1 MQKPWQ
7 NSSTFPLK
15 CSCKTKTSL
24 NPQPQGN
31 RRQSFRSKAP
41 ENLINPEPT
50 TFRLWQQRQTKRG
63 RSRFPS
69 PNRWEL
75 RSIALIF
82 KLFVLALL
90 AEFAV
95 ISVALFR
102 LVAATVDLRVAVDE
116 VLDKLAETE
125 TELRQ
130 VREDLIE
137 TKSPKALP
145 RRERQTMGLRD

>member
-1 MQKPWQ
+1 M
-7 NSSTFPLK
+7 
-15 CSCKTKTSL
+15 
-24 NPQPQGN
+24 
-31 RRQSFRSKAP
+31 
-41 ENLINPEPT
+41 
-50 TFRLWQQRQTKRG
+50 
-63 RSRFPS
+63 
-69 PNRWEL
+69 
-75 RSIALIF
+75 IF

-102 LVAATVDLRVAVDE
+102 LVAATVDLRVAVNE

-137 TKSPKALP
+137 FKSPKALP
-145 RRERQTMGLRD
+145 RRERQTLGLRD

>member
-1 MQKPWQ
+1 M
-7 NSSTFPLK
+7 
-15 CSCKTKTSL
+15 
-24 NPQPQGN
+24 
-31 RRQSFRSKAP
+31 
-41 ENLINPEPT
+41 
-50 TFRLWQQRQTKRG
+50 
-63 RSRFPS
+63 
-69 PNRWEL
+69 
-75 RSIALIF
+75 IF
-82 KLFVLALL
+82 QLFVLALL

-137 TKSPKALP
+137 SKTPKALP
-145 RRERQTMGLRD
+145 RRERQTIEM

>member
-1 MQKPWQ
+1 
-7 NSSTFPLK
+7 
-15 CSCKTKTSL
+15 
-24 NPQPQGN
+24 
-31 RRQSFRSKAP
+31 
-41 ENLINPEPT
+41 
-50 TFRLWQQRQTKRG
+50 
-63 RSRFPS
+63 
-69 PNRWEL
+69 
-75 RSIALIF
+75 LIF
-82 KLFVLALL
+82 QLFVLALL

-137 TKSPKALP
+137 SKTPKALP
-145 RRERQTMGLRD
+145 RRERQTIEM

>member
-1 MQKPWQ
+1 M
-7 NSSTFPLK
+7 
-15 CSCKTKTSL
+15 
-24 NPQPQGN
+24 
-31 RRQSFRSKAP
+31 
-41 ENLINPEPT
+41 
-50 TFRLWQQRQTKRG
+50 
-63 RSRFPS
+63 
-69 PNRWEL
+69 
-75 RSIALIF
+75 IF